1 MVEGGEEGGGWT
13 GAERKET
20 AAVEREVLEE
30 KVVVGAVVDL
40 GAGGAERAR
49 RESKDSFLTG
59 EVSSMSMIEASEGDG
74 GVGTGEEGASA
85 KGVREAAVSS
95 GLWEGGGWEDSL
107 SGVEGGVLA
116 RIEGNGSSESDLPCL
131 GGWGLGEDLVFDGR
145 VRLSG
150 MVKSVGW

>member
-1 MVEGGEEGGGWT
+1 M
-13 GAERKET
+13 
-20 AAVEREVLEE
+20 EREGLREE
-30 KVVVGAVVDL
+30 VVVGAVVDL
-40 GAGGAERAR
+40 GAVGAERSR
-49 RESKDSFLTG
+49 RESKDSFLAG
-59 EVSSMSMIEASEGDG
+59 EESSRSIIEASEGDA

-107 SGVEGGVLA
+107 PGVEGGVLA
-116 RIEGNGSSESDLPCL
+116 RIDGNGSSESARPCL
-131 GGWGLGEDLVFDGR
+131 GGWGLGEDLVFDGQ